1 MIYPLYIDPG
11 TGSMLFSILIGAAA
25 TLYFLSRAL
34 IIKAKVFFSGGSAQS
49 GSGRQTYVIYCEG
62 KQYWNVFKPVLDEFE
77 WRGIELLYLTS
88 AEDDPVFEAGYPH
101 IKAEYIGEGN
111 KAFARLNL
119 LSAEVVLMTTPGLN
133 VYQLKRSKA
142 AGHYAHVLHA
152 TSDATMYRMFGV
164 DYFDSVLLTGD
175 YQGAD
180 LRKLEKLRRLPQKQ
194 LVTVGCTYL
203 DEYARLMERQADTT
217 AQNAGT
223 RNADFTVLVSPSWGP
238 SGLLSRYGEKL
249 LDPLVDSG
257 FHIIIRP
264 HPQSKISEAHLL
276 DALSG
281 RYGKKTN
288 VEWNY
293 DRENIHAL
301 SRADTM
307 ISDFSGIIFDYI
319 FLCDKPVLYAGYDM
333 DLRPYDASDLNREMW
348 QMKTLRETGI
358 ELKEEDFPRIKDIV
372 TGAMK
377 NPLLREARQ
386 KAKDTAWQYRGEA
399 GKRIADFMI
408 SKVLDTT
415 PKCDIVKT

>member
-1 MIYPLYIDPG
+1 
-11 TGSMLFSILIGAAA
+11 MLFSILIGAAA
-25 TLYFLSRAL
+25 TLFFLARTF
-34 IIKAKVFFSGGSAQS
+34 IIKFKTFLAGGRTAQEKKFYP
-49 GSGRQTYVIYCEG
+49 YVIYNEG
-62 KQYWNVFKPVLDEFE
+62 KQYWNVFKSILEEFE
-77 WRGIELLYLTS
+77 KREVPLVYLS
-88 AEDDPVFEAGYPH
+88 SDKDDEAFSKNYTH
-101 IKAEYIGEGN
+101 VRTEYIGEGN
-111 KAFARLNL
+111 RAFARLNFL
-119 LSAEVVLMTTPGLN
+119 QAGMLLMTTPGLD
-133 VYQLKRSKA
+133 VYQLKRAETVK
-142 AGHYAHVLHA
+142 HYSHVVHMSNNTA
-152 TSDATMYRMFGV
+152 SYRLFSL
-164 DYFDSVLLTGD
+164 DYFDSILLTGD
-175 YQGAD
+175 YQEKDIRD
-180 LRKLEKLRRLPQKQ
+180 LESLRRLPPKE

-203 DEYARLMERQADTT
+203 DEYARLMERQADKIT
-217 AQNAGT
+217 QNAET

-281 RYGKKTN
+281 RYRKKTN

-348 QMKTLRETGI
+348 QMKTLREIGI
-358 ELKEEDFPRIKDIV
+358 ELKEEDFPRITDIV
-372 TGAMK
+372 AGAMK

-386 KAKDTAWQYRGEA
+386 KAKDAAWQYRGEA
-399 GKRIADFMI
+399 AKRIADFMI
-408 SKVLDTT
+408 HKVLLKISDNV
-415 PKCDIVKT
+415 PLINQ